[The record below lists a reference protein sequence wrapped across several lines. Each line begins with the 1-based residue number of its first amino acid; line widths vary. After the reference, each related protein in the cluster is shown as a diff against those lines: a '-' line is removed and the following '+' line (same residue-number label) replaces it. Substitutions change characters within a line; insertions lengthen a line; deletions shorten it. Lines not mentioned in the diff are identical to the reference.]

1 MTDPSFWDT
10 RAEAYAAKPVDDP
23 AAFERKQA
31 VTREHLAPDHV
42 VLDVG
47 CGTGSLALLLA
58 PHVREVHGLDGSA
71 EMVRIARSKAE
82 AAGVGD
88 MSFDRRLFDGSFEA
102 LVPGSLDMVC
112 AYSLLHLVPDRADA
126 LARAFALL
134 KPGGTFVSSTVCLG
148 ELVGALPPAAHR
160 HALGRSG
167 PLRGHPHHG
176 DPRGG
181 AGRRG
186 LRGRAGRRCRC
197 EAHRRL
203 HRGPEAVGRV
213 VRCRDIR
220 QPGERDRL
228 RPLPMGDDR

>member
-10 RAEAYAAKPVDDP
+10 RAEAYAAKPVEDP

-58 PHVREVHGLDGSA
+58 PHAREVHGLDVSG

-82 AAGVGD
+82 AAGVGNVT
-88 MSFDRRLFDGSFEA
+88 FHQGLFDGSFEA

-148 ELVGALPPAAHR
+148 SSWVPYRPLLTVMRWAGQAPYVAILTTETLVEELAAAGFEDVRVVDVGAKPIVGFIVARRP
-160 HALGRSG
+160 SG
-167 PLRGHPHHG
+167 
-176 DPRGG
+176 
-181 AGRRG
+181 AS
-186 LRGRAGRRCRC
+186 
-197 EAHRRL
+197 
-203 HRGPEAVGRV
+203 
-213 VRCRDIR
+213 
-220 QPGERDRL
+220 
-228 RPLPMGDDR
+228 